1 MVPHLITALAGPLSE
16 LEERILEAAP
26 VIERWFRQEWME
38 HTPPI
43 YAAARV
49 HNAGFKLATL
59 DLDLFPRGWHLLAES
74 TMPLAVLAAQAA
86 IEKICPEA
94 RRLLIVPENGA
105 PADADLASLH
115 RLQQIFRMAGLEVR
129 FGSLD
134 PALNAT
140 TQLAHPDA
148 SAPMPLEPIQRHKT
162 RLHTQDFEPCSVLL
176 CNALGAGVPGILED
190 LFGQHLLPP
199 LQAGWSTRRR
209 SRHRSFYMDAAKRF
223 GKLIGVDPWL
233 LAPFADAGSTD
244 SPQAIAALR
253 ERANALLARIR
264 RKYRSYGIQEQPCLL
279 LASDAGP
286 RGVPVQIIRDPREI
300 DPTTLPAEVL
310 LQEGVPTRE
319 RVDAAVAESWVY
331 SIDRHIVGGYYC
343 VHDGDASEM
352 CDACSSFV
360 PQAIAEPPQLPRAG
374 APDHN
379 RFYMYGVIARL
390 ALVAA
395 SYELEATDPEW
406 LSLQDEEE

>member
-26 VIERWFRQEWME
+26 VIERWFRLEWME

-43 YAAARV
+43 YAAARI

-59 DLDLFPRGWHLLAES
+59 DLDLFPRGWHMLAED

-94 RRLLIVPENGA
+94 RRLLIVPENGT
-105 PADADLASLH
+105 PSDAELASLR
-115 RLQQIFRMAGLEVR
+115 RLQSIFTMAGLQVR
-129 FGSLD
+129 YGSID
-134 PALNAT
+134 PALVSA
-140 TQLAHPDA
+140 TQLACPLTSDPVA
-148 SAPMPLEPIQRHKT
+148 LEPIQRNKT
-162 RLHTQDFEPCSVLL
+162 RLHTEDFEPCSILL
-176 CNALGAGVPGILED
+176 GNELSAGAPGILED
-190 LFGQHLLPP
+190 LFGQYLLPP
-199 LQAGWSTRRR
+199 LQAGWGVRRR
-209 SRHRSFYMDAAKRF
+209 SRHRSFYLDAAKRF

-233 LAPFADAGSTD
+233 LAPLADAGRADSTAAIKRLQE
-244 SPQAIAALR
+244 QAS
-253 ERANALLARIR
+253 ALLTRIR
-264 RKYRSYGIQEQPCLL
+264 RTYRRYGIQEKPCLL

-286 RGVPVQIIRDPREI
+286 RGAPVQVIHDPGEI
-300 DPTTLPAEVL
+300 DPATLPAEVL

-319 RVDAAVAESWVY
+319 RVSGAVAESWVY
-331 SIDRHIVGGYYC
+331 SIDRYIVGGYYC
-343 VHDGDASEM
+343 VHEGDASEM
-352 CDACSSFV
+352 CDACRSFI

-374 APDHN
+374 APEHN

-406 LSLQDEEE
+406 LAMQDEEE

>member
-26 VIERWFRQEWME
+26 VIERWFRLEWME

-49 HNAGFKLATL
+49 HNAGFKLAAL

-94 RRLLIVPENGA
+94 RRLLIVPENGLPSDTA
-105 PADADLASLH
+105 LASLR
-115 RLQQIFRMAGLEVR
+115 RLQQIFSMAGLEVR
-129 FGSLD
+129 YGSID
-134 PALNAT
+134 PALNSAT
-140 TQLAHPDA
+140 SLSCPLARDPV
-148 SAPMPLEPIQRHKT
+148 PLEPVQRHKT
-162 RLHTQDFEPCSVLL
+162 RIGTEDFEPCSILL
-176 CNALGAGVPGILED
+176 CNELSAGAPGILED
-190 LFGQHLLPP
+190 LFGQYLLPP
-199 LQAGWSTRRR
+199 LQAGWGVRRR
-209 SRHRSFYMDAAKRF
+209 SRHRSFYFDAAKRF

-233 LAPFADAGSTD
+233 LAPFADAARAD
-244 SPQAIAALR
+244 SPANIEQLR
-253 ERANALLARIR
+253 ERASALLARVR
-264 RKYRSYGIQEQPCLL
+264 RTYRRYSIAEKPCLL

-286 RGVPVQIIRDPREI
+286 RRAPVQVIYDPNEI
-300 DPTTLPAEVL
+300 NTAALPAEVL

-319 RVDAAVAESWVY
+319 RIDSAVAESWVY
-331 SIDRHIVGGYYC
+331 SIDRYVVGGYYC
-343 VHDGDASEM
+343 VHGGGASEM

-360 PQAIAEPPQLPRAG
+360 PQSIAEPPQLPRAG
-374 APDHN
+374 APEHN

-406 LSLQDEEE
+406 QSMQDEEP

>member
-26 VIERWFRQEWME
+26 VIERWFRLEWME

-43 YAAARV
+43 YAAARI

-59 DLDLFPRGWHLLAES
+59 DLDLFPRSWHLLAED
-74 TMPLAVLAAQAA
+74 TVPLAVLAAQAA

-105 PADADLASLH
+105 PTAADLASLR
-115 RLQQIFRMAGLEVR
+115 RLQEIFTMAGLQVR
-129 FGSLD
+129 YGSID
-134 PALNAT
+134 PAVSSA
-140 TQLAHPDA
+140 TQLACPLT
-148 SAPMPLEPIQRHKT
+148 SAAPVQLDPVLRHKT
-162 RLHTQDFEPCSVLL
+162 RIHTDGFEPCSILL
-176 CNALGAGVPGILED
+176 SNELGAGAPGILED
-190 LFGQHLLPP
+190 LFGQYLLPP
-199 LQAGWSTRRR
+199 LQAGWGVRRR

-223 GKLIGVDPWL
+223 GKLISVDPWL
-233 LAPFADAGSTD
+233 LAPIAEAATTRA
-244 SPQAIAALR
+244 PHAIEQLR
-253 ERANALLARIR
+253 EQASALLGRIR
-264 RKYRSYGIQEQPCLL
+264 RKYRSYAIQERPCLL

-286 RGVPVQIIRDPREI
+286 RGAPVQIIHDAADI
-300 DPTTLPAEVL
+300 DAAALPAEVL

-319 RVDAAVAESWVY
+319 RVDGAVAESWVY
-331 SIDRHIVGGYYC
+331 SIDRYIVGGYYC
-343 VHDGDASEM
+343 VHGGGASEM
-352 CDACSSFV
+352 CDACSSFI
-360 PQAIAEPPQLPRAG
+360 PQAIAEPPQLPRPG
-374 APDHN
+374 APEHN

-406 LSLQDEEE
+406 QALQEE